1 MPDRRP
7 IVTPSSL
14 QLLDNADALVCG
26 QGLVLAEQSSS
37 LATPASGYGVIY
49 CKTDGLLYFK
59 NDSGT
64 ETLLS

>member
-7 IVTPSSL
+7 IVTPASL

-37 LATPASGYGVIY
+37 LATPALGYGVIY

-59 NDSGT
+59 NDSGV
-64 ETLLS
+64 EILLS

>member
-1 MPDRRP
+1 MPDYRP
-7 IVTPSSL
+7 IVTPSSWE
-14 QLLDNADALVCG
+14 LLADTDALVCG
-26 QGLVLAEQSSS
+26 QGLLLAEQSSS
-37 LATPASGYGVIY
+37 LATPTSGYGVIY